1 MRECLSIDAGH
12 SNAMPDAGLPRL
24 LKRHP
29 FALHATG
36 YFVMPGVAALR

>member
-1 MRECLSIDAGH
+1 MPVHRRAGH

-36 YFVMPGVAALR
+36 YFIMPGVAALR